1 MRDRA
6 VILCVDQ
13 DPRQLQHYQQVL
25 CGESSAWEVHGFT
38 DAGEARQFLARQTVD
53 AVLCDVISVDPCG
66 LELWQGLAGGAAL
79 SAIPCTFLVPD
90 DNTLLKRRLLDLGIT
105 EFLNQPV
112 APLDLIARVRSMLRH
127 KALEEGLR
135 HQTRRLEALV
145 GDCTRQLRHS
155 RLQIIWRLA
164 KAAEFR
170 DEGTG
175 EHLVRVACYSRMLG
189 EALGLSADWLDDLF
203 LAAPLHDI
211 GKIGIPDS
219 ILLKPGRLTSEE
231 RKIIQSHCVIG
242 EYILREPSITELC
255 APLVWHDGLQPLVER
270 DSMLE
275 MARQIA
281 LSHHERWDAQGYPQ
295 NLKGTE
301 IPLAARIV
309 AVADVYD
316 ALTSERRYKKE
327 LPLDVAESI
336 ILRGKGTQFDP
347 QVIDA
352 FLRVK
357 LLLPE
362 VRQRVSGALGQIETC
377 SSNHYVVLYRTS
389 LQRFSDAFT
398 THRMSDKDPPG
409 ALLYRPSS
417 EPMLSDMLEEPWEI
431 ELSL

>member
-13 DPRQLQHYQQVL
+13 DPRQLRHYQQVL
-25 CGESSAWEVHGFT
+25 CGESSAWEVQGFT
-38 DAGEARQFLARQTVD
+38 EAGAAWHFLTQHPVD
-53 AVLCDVISVDPCG
+53 AVLCDVISVGRSG
-66 LELWQGLAGGAAL
+66 LELWQGLATGDAP
-79 SAIPCTFLVPD
+79 SVIPCTFLVPD
-90 DNTLLKRRLLDLGIT
+90 DDPPLKRRLLDLSLT
-105 EFLNQPV
+105 EFLSKPV
-112 APLDLIARVRSMLRH
+112 APLDLIARVRSMLRR
-127 KALEEGLR
+127 KAVEEDVR
-135 HQTRRLEALV
+135 QQTRRLEALV

-281 LSHHERWDAQGYPQ
+281 LSHHERWDAEGYPQ

-316 ALTSERRYKKE
+316 ALTSVRRYKKE

-389 LQRFSDAFT
+389 LQRFSDSFAA
-398 THRMSDKDPPG
+398 HRATGADPTRSY
-409 ALLYRPSS
+409 AYRPSS
-417 EPMLSDMLEEPWEI
+417 EPLLSDMLEEPWEI
-431 ELSL
+431 ELSV